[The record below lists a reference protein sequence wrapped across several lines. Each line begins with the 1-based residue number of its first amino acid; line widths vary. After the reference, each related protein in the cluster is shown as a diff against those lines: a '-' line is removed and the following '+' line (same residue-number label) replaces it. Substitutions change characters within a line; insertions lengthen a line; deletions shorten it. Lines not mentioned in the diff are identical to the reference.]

1 MFISSLLV
9 MYRFVVSVIFKK
21 KIIVAIV
28 LCGILL
34 GLAFLGWLV
43 DFASL
48 RRWLVDFALP
58 D

>member
-1 MFISSLLV
+1 